1 MVTRSG
7 SGAGIQTPLASLP
20 YLCSPGAAG
29 RRRCRRGCVN
39 AEALSL
45 DVGDLPLTMCSLIL
59 LQGSL
64 GGLARLAKVWA
75 EEWTGGLQSWS
86 DSQRTEL
93 LWGWDPRGGVEGF
106 LQAGV
111 WMRGEFSIQVI
122 QVVSVP
128 CPPPQHPILFGSLLC
143 ARLFAGRLSQA
154 GVVSGLS
161 L

>member
-7 SGAGIQTPLASLP
+7 SEAGIQTPLASLP
-20 YLCSPGAAG
+20 NLCSPGAAG

-39 AEALSL
+39 ARSALSRCRRFTTNHVL
-45 DVGDLPLTMCSLIL
+45 PDSAAGVG
-59 LQGSL
+59 GGG
-64 GGLARLAKVWA
+64 GGLARLARVWA

-93 LWGWDPRGGVEGF
+93 LRGWDPRGGVEGF

-128 CPPPQHPILFGSLLC
+128 CPPPQHPILFGDFSVPGSLLGDFPRQEWC
-143 ARLFAGRLSQA
+143 LA
-154 GVVSGLS
+154 
-161 L
+161 